1 MGQGLESAGF
11 SCKGRGLRQ
20 QGLAAKDSAM
30 QLAPDWAI
38 HMGTQVGAFRGRV
51 ESAGVLLKSVG
62 FTC

>member
-1 MGQGLESAGF
+1 
-11 SCKGRGLRQ
+11 
-20 QGLAAKDSAM
+20 M